1 MKKYFLYITAVFS
14 SFAFTSCL
22 KEDINESLGELNSMA
37 SVYVVRASYGQADV
51 SLGKA
56 TLGGAYRTSGIVIA
70 NGSSKNFPEGFVTIQ
85 DEWRGLLRG
94 LTLVTDKTTAE
105 GLAVGDSVVVELEGT
120 TLTRSGGTSLAVR
133 GLAGSAIKKISSG
146 HGIKMRPIN
155 ITELSKNF
163 DNYENTVVSIT
174 ADVTPFPV
182 QQKFSG
188 EHTLTDGGDTT
199 IVLYTA
205 SEAVFAGDVIAPS
218 AAFVGIPVTAG
229 GSQQLRL
236 RSLSDMQF
244 ASGPIYAGYPEDF
257 EGVDAAQKGSY
268 AGKDITLNTGS
279 WRLEQCLLGNTTGRD
294 RIVSGKQAIR
304 FQQNL
309 GTANPAYLQM
319 NYDVPGGA
327 AKVTFWYGC
336 YYTDAASSF
345 VLEASTN
352 QGATWTQVG
361 NVISD
366 PEKTSVSIAPK
377 QAVFMMDIDGKV
389 RFRIRKL
396 PLGTTAIPTI
406 ENGRLGV
413 DDFAIYQN
421 Y

>member
-1 MKKYFLYITAVFS
+1 MKKYFLYIAAVVS

-22 KEDINESLGELNSMA
+22 KEDLNESIGELNAMA
-37 SVYVVRASYGQADV
+37 SVYVVRAAYNQADV

-56 TLGGAYRTSGIVIA
+56 SLAGAYRTAGIVIA
-70 NGSSKNFPEGFVTIQ
+70 NGSSGNFPEGHIIIQ
-85 DEWRGLLRG
+85 DEWRGLMRG
-94 LTLVTDKTTAE
+94 LTLVSDKATAAS
-105 GLAVGDSVVVELEGT
+105 LAVGDSVVVELEGA
-120 TLTRSGGTSLAVR
+120 TLTRNGGTSLAVR
-133 GLAGSAIKKISSG
+133 GLAASAIKKISSG
-146 HGIKMRPIN
+146 HEVKIRPIN

-163 DNYENTVVSIT
+163 EKYENTVVSIT

-182 QQKFSG
+182 QQKFAG

-199 IVLYTA
+199 IPLYTA
-205 SEAVFAGDVIAPS
+205 AEAVFANETIAPS
-218 AAFVGIPVTAG
+218 AAFVGIPVTG
-229 GSQQLRL
+229 DGRKQLRL
-236 RSLSDMQF
+236 RNLTDMQF

-257 EGVDAAQKGSY
+257 ENPDAAQKASY
-268 AGKDITLNTGS
+268 AGKDVALRTGT

-294 RIVSGKQAIR
+294 RIVSGKQSIR

-309 GTANPAYLQM
+309 GTSSPCYLQM
-319 NYDVPGGA
+319 NYDVPSGA

-345 VLEASTN
+345 VLEASTDK
-352 QGATWTQVG
+352 GTTWKQVG

-366 PEKTSVSIAPK
+366 PEKTSVSIAAK
-377 QAVFMMDIDGKV
+377 QAVFMMDIDGSV

-406 ENGRLGV
+406 ENGRLGI